1 MPGLAYY
8 ITLIALTVIMEAR
21 GEPGLGREM
30 VAHVIVNRIEHSGLD
45 AETVL
50 YQPGQ
55 FAVWADLE
63 LRMRFLRCAAEG
75 RLPQDPWCVGIPGG
89 ISAEDWWSTYGMAL
103 AVYAGKPEPGGL
115 EGMIYF
121 ANPDFWPEGLP
132 AWLKGDCRQIGNHR
146 FCRAEIM
153 GAENGK

>member
-21 GEPGLGREM
+21 GEPELGREM
-30 VAHVIVNRIEHSGLD
+30 VAHVIVNRIERSGLD

-63 LRMRFLRCAAEG
+63 LRMKVLRCA
-75 RLPQDPWCVGIPGG
+75 G
-89 ISAEDWWSTYGMAL
+89 ISAEDWWSTYSMAL
-103 AVYAGKPEPGGL
+103 AVYAGKPEPEGL
-115 EGMIYF
+115 EGMLYF